1 MNAGVRNKVTGQ
13 IEDIKVDGVMS
24 MVKMRGT

>member
-1 MNAGVRNKVTGQ
+1 MDAGVRNRVTGQ
-13 IEDIKVDGVMS
+13 IEDIKADGVMS